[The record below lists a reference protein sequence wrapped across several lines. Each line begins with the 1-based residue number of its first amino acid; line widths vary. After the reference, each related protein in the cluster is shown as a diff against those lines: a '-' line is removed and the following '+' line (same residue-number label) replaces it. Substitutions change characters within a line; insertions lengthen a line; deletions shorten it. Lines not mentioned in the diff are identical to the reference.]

1 MSTPPTTATAK
12 QRDPRDSW
20 LVRAAVLLAVL
31 AVSFLYV
38 RGCQEKSR
46 PITQDEAVEIA
57 RAEVS
62 FVPDRYNVRFIQQGI
77 PARGYWGVS
86 FVDDGPN
93 GVPLEVEVY
102 LVDVKTGDVRPG

>member
-1 MSTPPTTATAK
+1 M
-12 QRDPRDSW
+12 
-20 LVRAAVLLAVL
+20 L

-62 FVPDRYNVRFIQQGI
+62 FTPDRYQVRFIQQGI

-86 FVDDGPN
+86 FLKIGPDGAPTK
-93 GVPLEVEVY
+93 VELF
-102 LVDVKTGDVRPG
+102 LVDARTGDVTPA

>member
-1 MSTPPTTATAK
+1 MATPTTDTGK
-12 QRDPRDSW
+12 QRDPRDSR

-31 AVSFLYV
+31 AVAFLYV
-38 RGCQEKSR
+38 RGCQSPDR
-46 PITQDEAVEIA
+46 PISQEDAVEIA

-62 FVPDRYNVRFIQQGI
+62 FEPDRYNVRFIQQGI

-93 GVPLEVEVY
+93 GVPEEVEVY
-102 LVDVKTGDVRPG
+102 LVDAKTGDVRPA